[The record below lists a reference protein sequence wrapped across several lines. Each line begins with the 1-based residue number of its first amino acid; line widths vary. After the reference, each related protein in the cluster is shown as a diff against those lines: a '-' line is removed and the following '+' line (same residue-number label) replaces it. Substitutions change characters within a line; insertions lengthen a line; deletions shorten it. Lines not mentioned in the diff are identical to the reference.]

1 MTVVP
6 TQAEQA
12 GCQPEGCHIVAPPK
26 AGFRFLAAPLSA
38 AAAGDSHAAR
48 PGQRVKRGQL
58 LGKIGNSG
66 DAWQPHVHFQLAY
79 GSTCW
84 RPKACPA

>member
-1 MTVVP
+1 M
-6 TQAEQA
+6 
-12 GCQPEGCHIVAPPK
+12 
-26 AGFRFLAAPLSA
+26 
-38 AAAGDSHAAR
+38 
-48 PGQRVKRGQL
+48 KRGQL